1 MIKVVATLLV
11 GMGLVV
17 VGTGCE
23 NKPDATAKPA
33 AAEGAKAAAQPAAAG
48 GDSIGVKEC
57 DDYLAKFKM
66 CVSKTPDVGKAAMQQ
81 AYDANLQMWK
91 QLAAEPAT
99 KGTLPSTC
107 KQAFDALAQN
117 PNCK

>member
-1 MIKVVATLLV
+1 MIKVVATLLL

-17 VGTGCE
+17 VGAGCE
-23 NKPDATAKPA
+23 SKPEAASKPA
-33 AAEGAKAAAQPAAAG
+33 AADSKPVAAAAAAG
-48 GDSIGVKEC
+48 GDSVGVKEC
-57 DDYLAKFKM
+57 DDYLAKFKV
-66 CVSKTPDVGKAAMQQ
+66 CVSKTPDVGKPAMQQ

-107 KQAFDALAQN
+107 KQAFDALASN